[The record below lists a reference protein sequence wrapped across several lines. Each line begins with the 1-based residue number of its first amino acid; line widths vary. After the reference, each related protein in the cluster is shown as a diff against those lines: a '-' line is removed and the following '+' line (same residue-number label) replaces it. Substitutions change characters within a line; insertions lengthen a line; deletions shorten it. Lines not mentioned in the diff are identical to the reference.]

1 MCIRSHSCVSACPD
15 TSESVS
21 LRLVVNCIHEL
32 VFADGLKA
40 ILLVEVL
47 GLEHVL
53 VQELVLHDVLHDVQQ
68 HDCPNTYCFRSFW
81 WSSVH
86 LTRAK
91 HSTISAHF
99 GCS

>member
-1 MCIRSHSCVSACPD
+1 MYIRSHSCVSACPD

-32 VFADGLKA
+32 VFADGLKS

-53 VQELVLHDVLHDVQQ
+53 VQEPALPDVLHDVQQ
-68 HDCPNTYCFRSFW
+68 HDCPNTYCFRSF
-81 WSSVH
+81 
-86 LTRAK
+86 
-91 HSTISAHF
+91 
-99 GCS
+99 